1 MTHFIDRDVIF
12 SHANDADDRSVV
24 MHDVF
29 TSFLFHYS
37 FMINKKEVVP
47 PKHKPPTDGPE
58 NKNRLKRKLQTVE
71 AELAVAGTNPKK
83 AGSTVCNGCCN

>member
-1 MTHFIDRDVIF
+1 M
-12 SHANDADDRSVV
+12 
-24 MHDVF
+24 
-29 TSFLFHYS
+29 FHYS

-71 AELAVAGTNPKK
+71 AELAIMAYINYFVHIYCKDDIHLILVM
-83 AGSTVCNGCCN
+83 SE